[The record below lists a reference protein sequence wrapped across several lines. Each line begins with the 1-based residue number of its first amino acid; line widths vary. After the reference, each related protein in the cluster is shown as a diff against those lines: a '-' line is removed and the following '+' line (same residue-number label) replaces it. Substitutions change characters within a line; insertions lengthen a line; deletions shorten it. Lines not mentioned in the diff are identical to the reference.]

1 MIFKKCNPSHIHLL
15 WSFITMKCGCWPWL
29 VCNKKEMI
37 SGLNKLWQPLAAKVS
52 LITLTR
58 IIWLPYIN
66 LWIQEDYY
74 PCTQV
79 TTVGAAAASGYSSK
93 VLYCPAAAG
102 ESGYL
107 VYGTT
112 ARITWHPTWSSVYFT
127 LHPTSP
133 CSPDLLSHSSPC
145 GRVLLLQLSYPW
157 GSDLSQPDSLLKICQ
172 IICQIVCQTLCY
184 GAISKTYTVIISMII
199 SKKNTRYVTIAK
211 GLTNNLSNN
220 LTNCW

>member
-1 MIFKKCNPSHIHLL
+1 MNFWWSSALQRITLKHLAAFNCLWFIEYLNTYAGITSINQKVYRSIAINCENRLWKYFMIFKKCNPSHIHLL

-102 ESGYL
+102 ESG
-107 VYGTT
+107 
-112 ARITWHPTWSSVYFT
+112 H
-127 LHPTSP
+127 
-133 CSPDLLSHSSPC
+133 LLFPEAPAYPC
-145 GRVLLLQLSYPW
+145 GLDHLTSHLVV
-157 GSDLSQPDSLLKICQ
+157 SLLHS
-172 IICQIVCQTLCY
+172 
-184 GAISKTYTVIISMII
+184 AS
-199 SKKNTRYVTIAK
+199 
-211 GLTNNLSNN
+211 
-220 LTNCW
+220 